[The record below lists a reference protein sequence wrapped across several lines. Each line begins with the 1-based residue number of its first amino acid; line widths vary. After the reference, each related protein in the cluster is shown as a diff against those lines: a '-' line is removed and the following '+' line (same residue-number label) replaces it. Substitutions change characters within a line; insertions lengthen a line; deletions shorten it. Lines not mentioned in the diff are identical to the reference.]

1 MNGSITPSSV
11 NLLLPKVSSLPLNS
25 PLVETYSGTFI
36 RHLRE
41 PAESNTIKL
50 LINLFTSL
58 FSKIRSMGMNMYE
71 HE

>member
-11 NLLLPKVSSLPLNS
+11 NLLLPTVSGWTEFS
-25 PLVETYSGTFI
+25 VSGNLLWDLYKA
-36 RHLRE
+36 LRE
-41 PAESNTIKL
+41 PAESNIIKL

-71 HE
+71 HV